1 MNREEKA
8 ASVEMLNDKFK
19 EAPIAILA
27 HYRGLSVEQ
36 MSTLRREVRA
46 ADGEV
51 LVAKNRLA
59 RLAVK
64 DTPYEPLTELLSGPS
79 ALAFG
84 YSDPVGVAKALQ
96 DFAEDN
102 EALEIKGAVMEG
114 EAIDAAKVKQLASM
128 PTRDELR
135 AKLLA
140 LMMTPAQQ
148 FVRVLAAPAQQ
159 FLQVLSARIRQ
170 ENP

>member
-8 ASVEMLNDKFK
+8 ASIEMLNSKFN

-64 DTPYEPLTELLSGPS
+64 GTPCESLTELLNGPS

-96 DFAEDN
+96 DFAKDN

-114 EAIDAAKVKQLASM
+114 EAIDAARVKQLASM
-128 PTRDELR
+128 LTRDELR

-140 LMMTPAQQ
+140 LMSTPAQQ

-159 FLQVLSARIRQ
+159 FVQVLSARIRQ